1 MSYANQYIEHLA
13 ELDRSGQPFASV
25 TMVEAVGS
33 TPQDVGSKML
43 VNETGLVFG
52 TVGGGRIERKA
63 IEHAQAMLSQGSCQP
78 TELVEWNL
86 QRDVGMTCGGV
97 VRLFFESFND
107 RRWQI
112 VIFGAGHVAQALT
125 RCLLPIDCQIHCIDQ
140 RHEWLD
146 RLPESS
152 KLKRT
157 QCDEPADMIE
167 SLRDQDFVICMTM
180 GHRTDRPIL
189 ERIFKRGRRF
199 TFLGVIGSHS
209 KRKVLLR
216 ELQEAGI
223 DDETASRFEC
233 PIGLPL
239 GNNQPAEIAIS
250 IAAQLIQVR
259 DRSLTT

>member
-25 TMVEAVGS
+25 TIVEGVGS
-33 TPQDVGSKML
+33 TPENVGSKML
-43 VNETGLVFG
+43 VNETGLVFD
-52 TVGGGRIERKA
+52 TVGEGLIERKA
-63 IEHAQAMLSQGSCQP
+63 IGHAQAMLSQGSCQP

-97 VRLFFESFND
+97 IRLFFESFND

-125 RCLLPIDCQIHCIDQ
+125 RYLLPIDCQIHCIDQ

-152 KLKRT
+152 NLKRT

-167 SLRDQDFVICMTM
+167 SLRD
-180 GHRTDRPIL
+180 
-189 ERIFKRGRRF
+189 
-199 TFLGVIGSHS
+199 
-209 KRKVLLR
+209 
-216 ELQEAGI
+216 
-223 DDETASRFEC
+223 
-233 PIGLPL
+233 
-239 GNNQPAEIAIS
+239 
-250 IAAQLIQVR
+250 
-259 DRSLTT
+259 